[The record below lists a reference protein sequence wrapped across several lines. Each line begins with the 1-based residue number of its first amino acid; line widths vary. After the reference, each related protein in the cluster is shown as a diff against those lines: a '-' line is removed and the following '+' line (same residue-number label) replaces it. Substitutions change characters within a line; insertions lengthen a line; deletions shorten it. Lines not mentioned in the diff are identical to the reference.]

1 MPIYE
6 YRCDDCSEVFE
17 AIQRVADEPL
27 DSCRRCGGPAKRI
40 VSSPAIHFVGTGWYV
55 TDYARKNQNGKG
67 DGETGEGKKAESGA
81 PGSSRK
87 EGGTDSSSPAARQKG
102 GEKAAETGKDR
113 GSARAAGGS
122 GGPGADSSGRPPRG
136 ENRAGAAS

>member
-6 YRCDDCSEVFE
+6 YRCDECSEVFE

-67 DGETGEGKKAESGA
+67 DGEIGEGKKAESGA
-81 PGSSRK
+81 AGSSGK
-87 EGGTDSSSPAARQKG
+87 EGAADSSSPTARRKG
-102 GEKAAETGKDR
+102 GEKGAEGGKDR

-122 GGPGADSSGRPPRG
+122 GGAGADSSGRSSRA
-136 ENRAGAAS
+136 ESRAGAAS

>member
-6 YRCDDCSEVFE
+6 YRCDECSEVFE
-17 AIQRVADEPL
+17 ALQRVADEPL

-67 DGETGEGKKAESGA
+67 AGDGGEGKKAESGA
-81 PGSSRK
+81 AGSSKK
-87 EGGTDSSSPAARQKG
+87 EGAADSSSPATREKGADKNGAR
-102 GEKAAETGKDR
+102 R
-113 GSARAAGGS
+113 PARAAGGS
-122 GGPGADSSGRPPRG
+122 GGAGADSSGRSSRT
-136 ENRAGAAS
+136 ESRAGAAS

>member
-6 YRCDDCSEVFE
+6 YRCDECSEVFE
-17 AIQRVADEPL
+17 ALQRVADEPL

-67 DGETGEGKKAESGA
+67 EGDGGEGKNAESGA
-81 PGSSRK
+81 AGSSKK
-87 EGGTDSSSPAARQKG
+87 EGAADSSSPATREKG
-102 GEKAAETGKDR
+102 ADKNGDR
-113 GSARAAGGS
+113 RSARAAGGS
-122 GGPGADSSGRPPRG
+122 GGAGADPSGRSSRT
-136 ENRAGAAS
+136 ESRAGAAS